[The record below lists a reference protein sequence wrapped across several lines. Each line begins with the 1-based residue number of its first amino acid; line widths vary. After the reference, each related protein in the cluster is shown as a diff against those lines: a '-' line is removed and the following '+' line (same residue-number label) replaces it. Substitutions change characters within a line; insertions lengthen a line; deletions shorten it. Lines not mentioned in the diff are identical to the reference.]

1 LAPIAETGSEE
12 VFVAKMQLAEEASSK
27 LAKSFCLISKF
38 STIASTTRSALA
50 AVSSKLVVV
59 EIRLEQKIKHCT
71 VYKIK
76 ILHKE
81 DTSQRRY
88 FTNTRKKRKFQKKFK
103 KKSAKKS
110 SKNKV
115 QKSSTKQILQKLPKT
130 VQKNSKKGL
139 KLKIDSKK

>member
-1 LAPIAETGSEE
+1 MAPIAETGSEE

-81 DTSQRRY
+81 DTSQ
-88 FTNTRKKRKFQKKFK
+88 TLEKKE
-103 KKSAKKS
+103 SSKKS
-110 SKNKV
+110 SKKKV
-115 QKSSTKQILQKLPKT
+115 QKK
-130 VQKNSKKGL
+130 VQKTKFKKVQQNKSCKNFQKQSKK
-139 KLKIDSKK
+139 IQKKA